1 MIMKIRN
8 GFVSNS
14 SSSSFV
20 VIGTRMTEEELVERG
35 WYNSEEFDVT
45 DDMPEDIDILH
56 DENDIIVG
64 EILASGEDYLENTE
78 LDMAEITKKAHII
91 KKKLGRPVK
100 LLIGTR
106 PS

>member
-1 MIMKIRN
+1 MVMKTRN

-20 VIGTRMTEEELVERG
+20 VIGTRMKEKELVKRG
-35 WYNSEEFDVT
+35 WYNAEEYDVT

-64 EILASGEDYLENTE
+64 EILAAGEDYLENIE
-78 LDMAEITKKAHII
+78 LDVKEIQKSIDRVGKI
-91 KKKLGRPVK
+91 LGVPVK

-106 PS
+106 AS